1 MKLSLFALLLLSIF
15 LSTCSSLDKEILEIE
30 KQKLDVERERLK
42 LERDRMMKCNNCCQ
56 QPTLSL
62 KTEVKPI
69 LPLEEKAVLYV
80 EPIGCNKIK
89 TPSSDDIWQISES
102 GEWSY
107 PPNLLELGI
116 TCREEKKEFFY
127 KQFANTESYVAE
139 KQVPATKKSS
149 CINNVVF
156 HGKDKLYSQ
165 MVEKTKSEELSKE
178 MAQRVDSKTVFRDV
192 VEYNNSG
199 RGRSFYYECRATD
212 ANKRWDKCACV
223 LFASYTD
230 GKEGLADRMV
240 RY

>member
-1 MKLSLFALLLLSIF
+1 MKLPTYAILILTLLLSQ
-15 LSTCSSLDKEILEIE
+15 CSSLDKEILEIE
-30 KQKLDVERERLK
+30 KQKLEVERERLK
-42 LERDRMMKCNNCCQ
+42 LERDRLHKCNNCCQ

-69 LPLEEKAVLYV
+69 LPLEEKAVFYV
-80 EPIGCNKIK
+80 EPMGCNKVK
-89 TPSSDDIWQISES
+89 TPSSEDIWQISET

-107 PPNLLELGI
+107 PPNFLELGI
-116 TCREEKKEFFY
+116 TCKEEKKEYFY
-127 KQFANTESYVAE
+127 KQFSNTESYVAE

-156 HGKDKLYSQ
+156 HGKDKLYTQ
-165 MVEKTKSEELSKE
+165 MVEKTKTEELSKE
-178 MAQRVDSKTVFRDV
+178 MAQRVDSKMVFRDV
-192 VEYNNSG
+192 VEYNNSAK
-199 RGRSFYYECRATD
+199 GRSFYYECKATD
-212 ANKRWDKCACV
+212 SQKRWDKCACV